1 MLALHDHI
9 PEFYYMLSFGFWSL
23 VTFQKFTLP
32 FFCPFETSVL
42 GGTSVKLDMGLLLT
56 QLPSAVIL
64 VIEKRIFMFLF
75 PNQNNYFL

>member
-23 VTFQKFTLP
+23 VTFTPP

-42 GGTSVKLDMGLLLT
+42 VGTSVKLGIGFLLA

-64 VIEKRIFMFLF
+64 VIEKKKFMFLF